1 MIINFEKLCDHSPE
15 QSNNIVC
22 LSSFIYKK
30 HEAVWRQHLCDM
42 GFDFLVDINL
52 FDSDE
57 NIYTVAKMQF

>member
-30 HEAVWRQHLCDM
+30 HEDIYKQRLYDM
-42 GFDFLVDINL
+42 GFDLLVSL
-52 FDSDE
+52 KVFDSSGDS
-57 NIYTVAKMQF
+57 YTVAKIQF